1 MDGRRL
7 SLRKTVRMLVFPQ
20 LASGSA
26 AMYPLLRK
34 NLTRTVVN
42 VLSDGSA
49 VVFADPDAASREW
62 ELRPTGLTLEEA
74 TAIETLF
81 DAASGGLRTFTFL
94 DPAGNLLLRSEEFDA
109 ETWDNGPLISLTAGV
124 ADPLRTVRATRAINT
139 GSAAGSVAQTLAI
152 PGSFKYVMSVW
163 AKTTGGSSVSLFATT
178 AGGSTTKN
186 FTLSSEWKRM
196 SLRIELGQ
204 NTESVTFGAELE
216 PGASVDLFGMQLE
229 AAPGVSDYKQ
239 TAAEAG
245 VYAKARFAG
254 DELSVT
260 ARGTDMFDMVMRIVA
275 S

>member
-1 MDGRRL
+1 
-7 SLRKTVRMLVFPQ
+7 MLVFPQ

-26 AMYPLLRK
+26 AMYPVLRK
-34 NLTRTVVN
+34 NVTRTVVN

-62 ELRPTGLTLEEA
+62 ELRPIGLTLEEA

-81 DAASGGLRTFTFL
+81 EAASGGLATFTFL
-94 DPAGNLLLRSEEFDA
+94 DPAGNLLRRSEEFDA
-109 ETWDNGPLISLTAGV
+109 AEWDNGPLISLTSGV
-124 ADPLRTVRATRAINT
+124 ADPLGTARATQAINT
-139 GSAAGSVAQTLAI
+139 GSVTRSVAQAVAI
-152 PGSFKYVMSVW
+152 PGSFRYVLSVW

-178 AGGSTTKN
+178 AGGSATKS
-186 FTLSSEWKRM
+186 FTLSAQWKRI

-204 NTESVTFGAELE
+204 NTESVTFGAELD

-229 AAPGVSDYKQ
+229 AAPGVSDYKK
-239 TAAEAG
+239 TGAGAG

-254 DELSVT
+254 DELAVT
-260 ARGTDMFDMVMRIVA
+260 AQGTDMFDMVVRITA